1 MTACFSSLNFY
12 QVTLVKGMVLNMT
25 SFKKLC
31 VSSYLHTTSSNHRYK
46 WCASEYQF
54 WAFCSALHAWNA
66 VMIQVWRALALA
78 SESSQ
83 NVSLLQTVTVNSELF
98 KCCGT
103 LLTMKPSAAL
113 HFCTALSHGQLVRS
127 VLDFSVFPW
136 IVCSFGQG
144 LLSCSV
150 QSIKHKVCPEWKIVQ
165 LSWVKNSSIDCPL
178 LAVFLISSYSYFP

>member
-1 MTACFSSLNFY
+1 MCHLTFIQPPAT
-12 QVTLVKGMVLNMT
+12 VDI
-25 SFKKLC
+25 
-31 VSSYLHTTSSNHRYK
+31 K

-103 LLTMKPSAAL
+103 LLTMKTSAAL

-150 QSIKHKVCPEWKIVQ
+150 QSIKHKVCPEGIMVQ
-165 LSWVKNSSIDCPL
+165 LQDCPL
-178 LAVFLISSYSYFP
+178 LAVFLVSSYSDFP